1 MDLFRSVL
9 ACIVL
14 ISSCKASA
22 DYEEKGFGV
31 GLVHKPTNC
40 KRVTKRG
47 DHIAVKYNG
56 TFVDGSTYVPTSKKP
71 FEFTLGEGQVI
82 TGWDLGLLG
91 MCVGEIRQLVV
102 PSHVAYG
109 NWPVGDKVPPK
120 STIEFFVE
128 LLQIKDT
135 FTDRDMVSD
144 TFSQIDTNGD
154 SMLSNDEVAKFLKKQ
169 NYPDGPG
176 EKSHSHIIREIFLEE
191 DKNSDGTISHKE
203 FSGPKKYIGDL

>member
-1 MDLFRSVL
+1 LPGCIFCFSNLVVNKIPFR
-9 ACIVL
+9 
-14 ISSCKASA
+14 
-22 DYEEKGFGV
+22 F
-31 GLVHKPTNC
+31 
-40 KRVTKRG
+40 
-47 DHIAVKYNG
+47 
-56 TFVDGSTYVPTSKKP
+56 FSKKP

-135 FTDRDMVSD
+135 FSDRDMVSD

-154 SMLSNDEVAKFLKKQ
+154 SMLSSEEVGFRGFFGSVL
-169 NYPDGPG
+169 
-176 EKSHSHIIREIFLEE
+176 I
-191 DKNSDGTISHKE
+191 
-203 FSGPKKYIGDL
+203 